1 VFPEIKE
8 QLTRRR
14 LLWSTPAAFAG
25 IIAALLRR
33 PDRSEASD
41 TGQEVTIVQF
51 DDSGKKLETT
61 NVKKVVHSDAE
72 WRKLLTSE
80 QYYVTRHAST
90 DMAFSGT
97 YYQLHDP
104 GLFRCICCAN
114 ALFSS
119 ETKFDSGTGWPSFW
133 APIAEQNIRKRSDAS
148 LMMQRVEVLCTS
160 CDAHL
165 GHLFDDGPPPTNLRY
180 CINESSL
187 RFIRNH
193 SPATSHQQHSS

>member
-8 QLTRRR
+8 QPTRRR
-14 LLWSTPAAFAG
+14 ILWITPVAFAG
-25 IIAALLRR
+25 AVALWSRR
-33 PDRSEASD
+33 WDHSEASD

-51 DDSGKKLETT
+51 DEAGKKLETSR
-61 NVKKVVHSDAE
+61 VKKIVHSDAG
-72 WRKLLTSE
+72 WRKLLSSE

-90 DMAFSGT
+90 DMAFTGT
-97 YYQLHDP
+97 YYQQHDP

-119 ETKFDSGTGWPSFW
+119 EAKFDSGTGWPSFW
-133 APIAEQNIRKRSDAS
+133 APIAEENIRKRSDRS
-148 LMMQRVEVLCTS
+148 LMMQRVEVLCTR

-187 RFIRNH
+187 SFIPRK
-193 SPATSHQQHSS
+193 A

>member
-14 LLWSTPAAFAG
+14 LFWITPAAFAG
-25 IIAALLRR
+25 VVAVWSRR
-33 PDRSEASD
+33 PQRSEASD
-41 TGQEVTIVQF
+41 SGQEVTIVQF
-51 DDSGKKLETT
+51 DPAGKKLEIAR
-61 NVKKVVHSDAE
+61 VKKVVHSDAE
-72 WRKLLTSE
+72 WRKLLSSE

-90 DMAFSGT
+90 DMAFTGT

-133 APIAEQNIRKRSDAS
+133 APIAEENIRQRSDGS
-148 LMMQRVEVLCTS
+148 LMMQRVEVLCNRW
-160 CDAHL
+160 DAHR

-187 RFIRNH
+187 RFTPRR
-193 SPATSHQQHSS
+193 A

>member
-14 LLWSTPAAFAG
+14 MLWSTLAAFAG

-51 DDSGKKLETT
+51 DDTGKKLETSR
-61 NVKKVVHSDAE
+61 VKKMVHSDAE
-72 WRKLLTSE
+72 WRKLLSSE

-90 DMAFSGT
+90 DMAFTGT

-104 GLFRCICCAN
+104 GLFRCVCCAT

-133 APIAEQNIRKRSDAS
+133 APIAEQNIRKRSDMS
-148 LMMQRVEVLCTS
+148 LMMQRVEVLCAR

-187 RFIRNH
+187 SFIRRK
-193 SPATSHQQHSS
+193 T